1 MATASLTRVVQF
13 SASHRL
19 HVAAYSAA
27 KNRQLFGKCNSPN
40 GHGHNYKA
48 EVSVTGEVNPETGM
62 VISLTVLKEIIE
74 DTVVRQFDHRNLNL
88 DVPLFKK
95 ANPTAEN
102 IAIEIWKMI
111 SKKLPS
117 NLSLEIKLFETDKNV
132 VVYRGE

>member
-1 MATASLTRVVQF
+1 MANASLTRVVQF

-19 HVAAYSAA
+19 HVPAYSAA
-27 KNRQLFGKCNSPN
+27 KNRRLFGKCNSPN

-48 EVSVTGEVNPETGM
+48 EVTVTGEVNPETGM

-74 DTVVRQFDHRNLNL
+74 ATVVRQFDHRNLNL
-88 DVPLFKK
+88 DVPFFKK

-111 SKKLPS
+111 SKKLPRD
-117 NLSLEIKLFETDKNV
+117 LSLEIKLFETDKNV

>member
-1 MATASLTRVVQF
+1 MATASLTRIVQF

-19 HVAAYSAA
+19 HVPSYSAA

-48 EVSVTGEVNPETGM
+48 EVTVTGEVNPETGM

-74 DTVVRQFDHRNLNL
+74 DTVVRQLDHRNLNL
-88 DVPLFKK
+88 DVPHFKK

-102 IAIEIWKMI
+102 IAIEIWRMI
-111 SKKLPS
+111 SKRLPKS
-117 NLSLEIKLFETDKNV
+117 LSLEIKLFETDKNV
-132 VVYRGE
+132 VIYRGK

>member
-19 HVAAYSAA
+19 HVASYSAA

-48 EVSVTGEVNPETGM
+48 EVTVTGPVNPETGM

-74 DTVVRQFDHRNLNL
+74 ETVVRQFDHRNLNL
-88 DVPLFKK
+88 DLALFKK
-95 ANPTAEN
+95 LNPTAEN

-111 SKKLPS
+111 SKKLPK
-117 NLSLEIKLFETDKNV
+117 NLNLEIKLFETDKNV
-132 VVYRGE
+132 VLYRGE